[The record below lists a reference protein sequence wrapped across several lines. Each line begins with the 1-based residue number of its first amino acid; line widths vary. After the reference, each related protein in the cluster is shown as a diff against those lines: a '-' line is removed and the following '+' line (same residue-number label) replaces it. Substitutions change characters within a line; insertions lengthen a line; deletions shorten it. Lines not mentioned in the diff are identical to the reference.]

1 MRWIIAIAQIT
12 NYSMFI
18 YLVFQLSLNCVD
30 GSLSVQAFDQIFM
43 KDITLGRAN
52 YHADRVL
59 YDIAEIADIKIYCHK
74 KKWAKYDYYHIY
86 IVQYTDQMLDSSIV
100 LFQSHIQSS

>member
-1 MRWIIAIAQIT
+1 
-12 NYSMFI
+12 
-18 YLVFQLSLNCVD
+18 
-30 GSLSVQAFDQIFM
+30 M

-74 KKWAKYDYYHIY
+74 KKWAKHFYYHIY
-86 IVQYTDQMLDSSIV
+86 FVPYTVYTDQMLDSFKSRILFSSRDSIV
-100 LFQSHIQSS
+100 MTTEEYW